1 MRQRFIC
8 IKLLKD
14 YQQQKK
20 VGIKHEKIFNH
31 EKRQL
36 LIIHKT
42 IYDV

>member
-14 YQQQKK
+14 YQQKKK
-20 VGIKHEKIFNH
+20 VWIEHEKIFNH